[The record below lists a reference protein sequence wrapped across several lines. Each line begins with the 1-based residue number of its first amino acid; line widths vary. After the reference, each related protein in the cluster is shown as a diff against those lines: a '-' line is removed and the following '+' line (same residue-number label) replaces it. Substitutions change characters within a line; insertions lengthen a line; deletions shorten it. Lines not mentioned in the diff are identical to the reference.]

1 MSFKIKLF
9 GFFLIQ
15 LTCFVYC
22 EDFVHNPIQY
32 HRQNPRSGSYN
43 YGYDTGL
50 FGSHSFHMENKDAS
64 SGQVRGRYGYTDP
77 DGKLRLTY
85 YTAGPQGFNV
95 VPDTSK
101 PTSAAP
107 SYRTDS
113 HTTTTVVEAPLVR
126 VDHHPVPL
134 PVHDVP
140 VSHLS
145 RPISPCTINKPP
157 CPRGMLSRKEFLD

>member
-1 MSFKIKLF
+1 
-9 GFFLIQ
+9 
-15 LTCFVYC
+15 
-22 EDFVHNPIQY
+22 
-32 HRQNPRSGSYN
+32 
-43 YGYDTGL
+43 
-50 FGSHSFHMENKDAS
+50 MENKDAS

-157 CPRGMLSRKEFLD
+157 CPRGMLSRKEFLDENSFESLSCIYIDIDFFFEKFLCIYSCIIFHPILDSYYSTTPSTTTCG